1 MIEKLETL
9 KDEMKKEGRNDYAEY
24 IQEIIKCAGKKRK
37 AIYTAA
43 FLTPLGREDLENWWG
58 TVVQKDFLDKQFMH
72 HITIKYKPSEE
83 EVMSLPIGEEVS
95 LKIIGY
101 SEDER
106 GQAVLVSGIE
116 SQPGKTPH
124 ITVSTSL
131 DTSPVYSN
139 DLIAGGF
146 VEKDGVEIK
155 ARIGFAIPKGAGEVE
170 AKYDFEGTIY
180 EEQMGNI
187 SVSTI

>member
-1 MIEKLETL
+1 MIEKLEAL
-9 KDEMKKEGRNDYAEY
+9 KNEMKKEGRNDYAEY

-37 AIYTAA
+37 AIYVAA

-72 HITIKYKPSEE
+72 HVTIKYKPSEE
-83 EVMSLPIGEEVS
+83 EVTSLPIGDKVS

-116 SQPGKTPH
+116 ASNTYPH
-124 ITVSTSL
+124 ITISTSL

-139 DLIAGGF
+139 DLIAAGF
-146 VEKDGVEIK
+146 TEKDGIEIE

-180 EEQMGNI
+180 EE
-187 SVSTI
+187 